1 MYLPFLTCMLV
12 TVATES
18 IFYLILGPQNQNFIL
33 ICVLT
38 NTITNLTLNLPLFI
52 LFQAAALK
60 PADHQTSGGFWSY
73 AT

>member
-18 IFYLILGPQNQNFIL
+18 IFYLILGPQNWNFIL

-38 NTITNLTLNLPLFI
+38 NTIYKSHTES
-52 LFQAAALK
+52 AAM
-60 PADHQTSGGFWSY
+60 HSGPGCG
-73 AT
+73 T